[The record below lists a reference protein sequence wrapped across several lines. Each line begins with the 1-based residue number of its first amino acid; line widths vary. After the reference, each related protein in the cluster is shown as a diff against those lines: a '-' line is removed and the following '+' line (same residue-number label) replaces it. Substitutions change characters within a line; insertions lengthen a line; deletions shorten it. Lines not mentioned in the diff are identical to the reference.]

1 MRIRNPALANRYSLK
16 LLAHGRRHPYVGG
29 NSNKHQDFMRSPQFQ
44 HYFAADLPERLYERM
59 DPSPVSAPRLL
70 ELNEPL
76 ATELGLDIGW
86 LRSPD
91 GTEMLAG
98 NRFPAG
104 VHPIAQAYAGH
115 QFGNFVPQLGD
126 GRALLV
132 GELLDTSGQLRDLQL
147 KGSGPTRFSRNGDGR
162 AALGPMMREYI
173 VSESM
178 HALGIS
184 TTRTLS
190 LVATG
195 EHVYRETR
203 LPGALIARVAASHVR
218 VGTFQ
223 YLAVRGDIAGMRA
236 LADYAIARHYPHL
249 AETPNRYL
257 GFLKAVVTAQA
268 DLVAQWMLVGFI
280 HGVLNTDNV
289 AVSGETI
296 DYGPCAF
303 MDAYHPATV
312 FSSIDHQGR
321 YAFANQPR
329 ITVWNLARLA
339 EALLPIL
346 ADEAGGDDEGFEQA
360 KAAIGSFQV
369 RYEAAF
375 HEGFRHKVGLFS
387 AQPGDVDLAAELLD
401 IMAGNNAD
409 FTLTFRDL
417 AHEIDGPGPVRNHFI
432 DPTAFDGWA
441 TRWRKRLAREPE
453 NETGR
458 AARMRAVNPKY
469 IARNHRVE
477 AVIAAA
483 TSDGDFGPF
492 RRLLTVLARPFDEQP
507 EMEEF
512 AQPPAHEERVLQT
525 FCGT

>member
-1 MRIRNPALANRYSLK
+1 
-16 LLAHGRRHPYVGG
+16 
-29 NSNKHQDFMRSPQFQ
+29 MRSPRF
-44 HYFAADLPERLYERM
+44 HHTYAVDLPERLYAHT
-59 DPSPVSAPRLL
+59 DPSPVSAQRLL

-86 LRSPD
+86 LCSSE
-91 GTEMLAG
+91 GIEMLAG

-104 VHPIAQAYAGH
+104 VRPIAQAYAGH

-132 GELLDTSGQLRDLQL
+132 GELADTSGRLRDFQL

-173 VSESM
+173 VSEAM
-178 HALGIS
+178 HALGIP

-195 EHVYRETR
+195 EHVYRETK
-203 LPGALIARVAASHVR
+203 LPGALIARVAASHIR

-223 YLAVRGDIAGMRA
+223 YLAVREDIDGMRA
-236 LADYAIARHYPHL
+236 LADYAIARHYPDL
-249 AETPNRYL
+249 AGSPNRYL
-257 GFLKAVVTAQA
+257 GFLEAVVAVQA
-268 DLVAQWMLVGFI
+268 KLVAQWMLVGFI

-289 AVSGETI
+289 AISGETI

-303 MDAYHPATV
+303 MDAYHPAIV

-346 ADEAGGDDEGFEQA
+346 GDDAGGDDQGFELA
-360 KAAIGSFQV
+360 KAAIGSFQAY
-369 RYEAAF
+369 YEAEF
-375 HEGFRHKVGLFS
+375 HKGIRHKIGLFS
-387 AQPGDVDLAAELLD
+387 EKPGDLDLAAELLD
-401 IMAGNNAD
+401 LMARNSAD
-409 FTLTFRDL
+409 FNLTFRDL
-417 AHEIDGPGPVRNHFI
+417 AHEIDGSGRARNHFI

-441 TRWRKRLAREPE
+441 ARWRERLAREPE
-453 NETGR
+453 NAADR
-458 AARMRAVNPKY
+458 AARMRAINPKY

-477 AVIAAA
+477 AAIGAA
-483 TSDGDFGPF
+483 TNDGDFGPF
-492 RRLLTVLARPFDEQP
+492 HRLLTVLAHPFDEQP
-507 EMEEF
+507 EMEEYS
-512 AQPPAHEERVLQT
+512 QPPAHEERVLQT

>member
-1 MRIRNPALANRYSLK
+1 
-16 LLAHGRRHPYVGG
+16 
-29 NSNKHQDFMRSPQFQ
+29 MRSPRFQ
-44 HYFAADLPERLYERM
+44 HTYAADLPERLYARP
-59 DPSPVSAPRLL
+59 DPSSVSTPRLL
-70 ELNEPL
+70 ELNETL

-91 GTEMLAG
+91 GIEMLAG
-98 NRFPAG
+98 NRFPAD
-104 VHPIAQAYAGH
+104 VRPIAQAYAGH

-126 GRALLV
+126 GRAVLV
-132 GELLDTSGQLRDLQL
+132 GELLDASGQLHDLQL

-173 VSESM
+173 VSEAM
-178 HALGIS
+178 HALGIP

-195 EHVYRETR
+195 EHVFRETR
-203 LPGALIARVAASHVR
+203 LPGALIARVAASHIR

-223 YLAVRGDIAGMRA
+223 YLAVREDVDGLRA

-249 AETPNRYL
+249 AEVPRRYL
-257 GFLKAVVTAQA
+257 GFLSAVVAAQA
-268 DLVAQWMLVGFI
+268 KLVAQWMLVGFI

-289 AVSGETI
+289 AISGETI

-312 FSSIDHQGR
+312 FSSIDHRGR

-346 ADEAGGDDEGFEQA
+346 GSEAGGDDEGFEQA
-360 KAAIGSFQV
+360 KAAIGSFQAL
-369 RYEAAF
+369 YEAAF
-375 HEGFRHKVGLFS
+375 HEGMRHKIGLF
-387 AQPGDVDLAAELLD
+387 AEQPGDLALAAELLD
-401 IMAGNNAD
+401 LMARNGAD

-417 AHEIDGPGPVRNHFI
+417 AHEVDGSGRVRNHFI
-432 DPTAFDGWA
+432 DPTAFDNWA
-441 TRWRKRLAREPE
+441 SRWRERLAREPE
-453 NETGR
+453 NAADRT
-458 AARMRAVNPKY
+458 ARMHTVNAKY

-477 AVIAAA
+477 AAIAAA
-483 TSDGDFGPF
+483 TDEGDFGPF
-492 RRLLTVLARPFDEQP
+492 QSLLAVLARPFDEQP
-507 EMEEF
+507 EMEEY
-512 AQPPAHEERVLQT
+512 AQPPADEERVLQT

>member
-1 MRIRNPALANRYSLK
+1 MI
-16 LLAHGRRHPYVGG
+16 
-29 NSNKHQDFMRSPQFQ
+29 SPRFQ
-44 HYFAADLPERLYERM
+44 NTYADLPERLYAQT
-59 DPSPVSAPRLL
+59 DPSPVAAPRLL
-70 ELNEPL
+70 ALNEPL
-76 ATELGLDIGW
+76 AQQLGLDIDW

-91 GTEMLAG
+91 GIDMLAG
-98 NRFPAG
+98 NRFPADAR
-104 VHPIAQAYAGH
+104 PIAQAYAGH

-132 GELLDTSGQLRDLQL
+132 GELRDRSGQLRDVQL

-173 VSESM
+173 VSEAM
-178 HALGIS
+178 QALGIP

-195 EHVYRETR
+195 EHVYRETK
-203 LPGALIARVAASHVR
+203 LPGALIARVAASHIR

-223 YLAVRGDIAGMRA
+223 YLAVREDVDGLRA

-249 AETPNRYL
+249 AEAPNRYL
-257 GFLKAVVTAQA
+257 GLLNAVVDAQA
-268 DLVAQWMLVGFI
+268 KLVAQWMLIGFI

-289 AVSGETI
+289 AISGETI

-303 MDAYHPATV
+303 MDAFHPATV

-321 YAFANQPR
+321 YAYANQPR
-329 ITVWNLARLA
+329 IIVWNLARLA

-346 ADEAGGDDEGFEQA
+346 GTEAGGDEEGFEQA
-360 KAAIGSFQV
+360 KAAIGSFQA
-369 RYEAAF
+369 RYETVF
-375 HEGFRHKVGLFS
+375 HEGIRHKIGLFS
-387 AQPGDVDLAAELLD
+387 EQPGDLELAGELLD
-401 IMAGNNAD
+401 LMARNSAD

-417 AHEIDGPGPVRNHFI
+417 AGEVDGSGRVRDQFI

-441 TRWRKRLAREPE
+441 TRWRERLAREPE
-453 NETGR
+453 GAATR

-469 IARNHRVE
+469 IPRNHRVE
-477 AVIAAA
+477 AAIFAA
-483 TSDGDFGPF
+483 TNDDDFGPF
-492 RRLLTVLARPFDEQP
+492 QTLLSVLSRPFDEQP
-507 EMEEF
+507 DNEEY
-512 AQPPAHEERVLQT
+512 AKPPLDEERVLQT

>member
-1 MRIRNPALANRYSLK
+1 
-16 LLAHGRRHPYVGG
+16 
-29 NSNKHQDFMRSPQFQ
+29 MRSPRFQ
-44 HYFAADLPERLYERM
+44 HTYAADLPERLYART
-59 DPSPVSAPRLL
+59 DSSPVSTPRLL
-70 ELNEPL
+70 ELNETL
-76 ATELGLDIGW
+76 ATELGLDISW

-91 GTEMLAG
+91 GIEMLAG
-98 NRFPAG
+98 NRFSAE
-104 VHPIAQAYAGH
+104 VRPIAQAYAGH

-126 GRALLV
+126 GRAVLV
-132 GELLDTSGQLRDLQL
+132 GELLDTAGQLRDVQL

-173 VSESM
+173 VSEAM
-178 HALGIS
+178 HALGIP

-203 LPGALIARVAASHVR
+203 LPGALIARVAASHIR

-223 YLAVRGDIAGMRA
+223 YLAVREDIDGLRA
-236 LADYAIARHYPHL
+236 LADYAIARHYPDL
-249 AETPNRYL
+249 AGSSNRYL
-257 GFLKAVVTAQA
+257 GFLNAVVAAQA
-268 DLVAQWMLVGFI
+268 KLVAQWMLVGFI

-289 AVSGETI
+289 AISGETI

-303 MDAYHPATV
+303 MEAYHPATV
-312 FSSIDHQGR
+312 FSSIDHQRR

-346 ADEAGGDDEGFEQA
+346 GSEAGGDDEGFEQA
-360 KAAIGSFQV
+360 KAAIGSFQA
-369 RYEAAF
+369 RYEASF
-375 HEGFRHKVGLFS
+375 HEGIRHKIGLFTE
-387 AQPGDVDLAAELLD
+387 QPDDLDLATELLD
-401 IMAGNNAD
+401 LMARNGAD

-417 AHEIDGPGPVRNHFI
+417 AHEVDGSGRVRNHFV

-441 TRWRKRLAREPE
+441 SRWRERLVREPE
-453 NETGR
+453 SAADRT
-458 AARMRAVNPKY
+458 ARMRTVNPKY

-477 AVIAAA
+477 AAIAAA
-483 TSDGDFGPF
+483 TDGGDFGPF
-492 RRLLTVLARPFDEQP
+492 QSLLAVLARPFDEQP
-507 EMEEF
+507 DMEEY
-512 AQPPAHEERVLQT
+512 AQPPADEERVLQT

>member
-1 MRIRNPALANRYSLK
+1 
-16 LLAHGRRHPYVGG
+16 
-29 NSNKHQDFMRSPQFQ
+29 MRSPRFEQS
-44 HYFAADLPERLYERM
+44 YTANLPEQLYAHTE
-59 DPSPVSAPRLL
+59 PSPVSAPRLL
-70 ELNEPL
+70 QLNETL

-86 LRSPD
+86 LRSPE
-91 GTEMLAG
+91 GLEMLAG

-104 VHPIAQAYAGH
+104 VRPIAQAYAGH

-132 GELLDTSGQLRDLQL
+132 GELPDMDGQLRDLQL

-173 VSESM
+173 ISEAM
-178 HALGIS
+178 HALGIP

-203 LPGALIARVAASHVR
+203 LPGALIARVAASHIR

-223 YLAVRGDIAGMRA
+223 YLAVRQDVAGLRA

-249 AETPNRYL
+249 ADTPDPYL
-257 GFLKAVVTAQA
+257 GLLDAVVTAQA
-268 DLVAQWMLVGFI
+268 TLVARWMLVGFI

-289 AVSGETI
+289 AISGETI

-321 YAFANQPR
+321 YAYVNQPR
-329 ITVWNLARLA
+329 VTVWNLARFA

-346 ADEAGGDDEGFEQA
+346 NNGSDEGDEGFEQA
-360 KAAIGSFQV
+360 KAVIGSFQA

-375 HEGFRHKVGLFS
+375 HEGVRHKLGLFS
-387 AQPGDVDLAAELLD
+387 EQPGDLDLAADLLD
-401 IMAGNNAD
+401 LMARNGAD

-417 AHEIDGPGPVRNHFI
+417 ALEADGSGPARNHFI
-432 DPTAFDGWA
+432 DPAAFDGWA
-441 TRWRKRLAREPE
+441 TRWRERLAREPE
-453 NETGR
+453 NRTGR
-458 AARMRAVNPKY
+458 AMRMRGVNPKY

-477 AVIAAA
+477 AAIAAA
-483 TSDGDFGPF
+483 VNDDDLGLFQI
-492 RRLLTVLARPFDEQP
+492 LLGVLGRPFDEQP
-507 EMEEF
+507 GMEEY

>member
-1 MRIRNPALANRYSLK
+1 MP
-16 LLAHGRRHPYVGG
+16 
-29 NSNKHQDFMRSPQFQ
+29 SPQF
-44 HYFAADLPERLYERM
+44 HHTYADDLPERLYARP
-59 DPSPVSAPRLL
+59 DASLVSTPRLL
-70 ELNEPL
+70 ELNEIL
-76 ATELGLDIGW
+76 AMELGLDIGW
-86 LRSPD
+86 LRSSD
-91 GTEMLAG
+91 GLEMLAG
-98 NRFPAG
+98 NRFPAD
-104 VHPIAQAYAGH
+104 VRPIAQAYAGH

-126 GRALLV
+126 GRAALV
-132 GELLDTSGQLRDLQL
+132 GELLDTSGQLRDVQL

-173 VSESM
+173 VSEAM
-178 HALGIS
+178 HALGIP

-203 LPGALIARVAASHVR
+203 LPGALIARVAASHIR

-223 YLAVRGDIAGMRA
+223 YLAVREDIDGLRA

-249 AETPNRYL
+249 TEVPRRTL
-257 GFLKAVVTAQA
+257 GFLDAVVTAQA
-268 DLVAQWMLVGFI
+268 KLVAQWMLVGFI

-289 AVSGETI
+289 AISGETI

-321 YAFANQPR
+321 YAFANQPG

-339 EALLPIL
+339 EALLPIVGS
-346 ADEAGGDDEGFEQA
+346 EAGGDDEGLEQA
-360 KAAIGSFQV
+360 KAVIGSFQA

-375 HEGFRHKVGLFS
+375 HEGIRHKIGLF
-387 AQPGDVDLAAELLD
+387 ADQPGDLDLAAELLD
-401 IMAGNNAD
+401 LMARNRAD

-417 AHEIDGPGPVRNHFI
+417 AHEIEGAGEVRNHFT
-432 DPTAFDGWA
+432 DPTAFDSWA
-441 TRWRKRLAREPE
+441 LRWRERLAREPE
-453 NETGR
+453 NAADRT
-458 AARMRAVNPKY
+458 ARMRMVNPKY

-477 AVIAAA
+477 AAIAAA
-483 TSDGDFGPF
+483 TDEGDFGPF
-492 RRLLTVLARPFDEQP
+492 QSLLAVLARPFDEQP
-507 EMEEF
+507 EMEEY
-512 AQPPAHEERVLQT
+512 AQPPADEERVLQT